1 MISPRRRQLVLPL
14 EMLVRQCPRFSQ
26 QAADRIREAMADLL
40 FQVSRAELDA
50 DVQTEEADD
59 ESAR

>member
-1 MISPRRRQLVLPL
+1 
-14 EMLVRQCPRFSQ
+14 MLVRQCPRFSQ